1 MNCSRVRR
9 SLPLLAG
16 KDLPAGKA
24 RRVEKHLE
32 KCPGCRQK
40 IEEIRATLAGVRAIA
55 DRTSLDWPEADW
67 RRLMARVKSESP
79 KPRLRPLLLPGLA
92 RRSWAY
98 AAATVLVLSTGILV
112 LRIVRPRST
121 SAMLEETA
129 TSTPAQPG
137 RALGREQAL
146 LAFSPLD
153 RPFRVYAD
161 RKSPKQVM
169 LAAGPVPG
177 KPAQEMM
184 SMTLVS
190 QKTGLQVHWT
200 WNRNFEWEEK
210 KK

>member
-32 KCPGCRQK
+32 KCPDCRK
-40 IEEIRATLAGVRAIA
+40 KVEEIRAALAEVRAIA
-55 DRTSLDWPEADW
+55 DRSTLDWPEAEW
-67 RRLMARVKSESP
+67 RHLMARVKSGSP
-79 KPRLRPLLLPGLA
+79 KPGRRPLLLPGLT
-92 RRSWAY
+92 RKSWAY
-98 AAATVLVLSTGILV
+98 AGAFILV
-112 LRIVRPRST
+112 LAAAILILKIVRPQPT
-121 SAMLEETA
+121 PA
-129 TSTPAQPG
+129 TLAEITVSTPTQPA
-137 RALGREQAL
+137 RALSMKQAL
-146 LAFSPLD
+146 LAPSPQD
-153 RPFRVYAD
+153 RPFTVFED
-161 RKSPKQVM
+161 RKGPARVM

>member
-32 KCPGCRQK
+32 KCPDCRQK
-40 IEEIRATLAGVRAIA
+40 IEEIRAALAGVRAIA
-55 DRTSLDWPEADW
+55 DRSILDWPEADW
-67 RRLMARVKSESP
+67 RRFMARVKSESP
-79 KPRLRPLLLPGLA
+79 KPLLRPFLLPGLA
-92 RRSWAY
+92 RRSWTY
-98 AAATVLVLSTGILV
+98 AAASILVLSAGILV
-112 LRIVRPRST
+112 LRIVRPRPT
-121 SAMLEETA
+121 SAMLAETA

-137 RALGREQAL
+137 RPLSGKL
-146 LAFSPLD
+146 DFLARSPQD

-161 RKSPKQVM
+161 RKSPERVM

-177 KPAQEMM
+177 RPAQEMM

-200 WNRNFEWEEK
+200 WNRNFDWEVK